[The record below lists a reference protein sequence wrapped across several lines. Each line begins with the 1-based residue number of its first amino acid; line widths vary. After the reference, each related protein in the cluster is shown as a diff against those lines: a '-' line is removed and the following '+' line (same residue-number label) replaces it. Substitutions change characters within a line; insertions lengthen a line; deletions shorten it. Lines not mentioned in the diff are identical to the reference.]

1 MAIFTSEVI
10 ATGPLTDAELR
21 ATPVPISGTV
31 TTSGLTDAQLRA
43 TPVPVSGTVTATG
56 PLTDAQLRATP
67 VPVSG
72 TVTATGPLTD
82 AQLRATP
89 VPTTEGAK
97 TTAVVTA
104 VTVSTTVAT
113 VLTSLAS
120 RSKFILYN
128 EAGTLFVKLGT
139 SATAS
144 DYSMRLTANT
154 SWEFSGYSGV
164 VTAIKSA
171 GTTNLQATSVQ

>member
-21 ATPVPISGTV
+21 AVPVPVSGTV
-31 TTSGLTDAQLRA
+31 STGGLTDAQLRA

-56 PLTDAQLRATP
+56 PLTDTQLRATP

-82 AQLRATP
+82 TQLRATP
-89 VPTTEGAK
+89 VPVSSGSLA
-97 TTAVVTA
+97 TAVVTS

-113 VLTSLAS
+113 VLAS
-120 RSKFILYN
+120 VSTRSKFVLHN

-139 SATAS
+139 GATAS
-144 DYSMRLTANT
+144 DYSARLTANT
-154 SWEFSGYSGV
+154 AWEFSGYSGV

-171 GTTNLQATSVQ
+171 GTTNLQVTSVQ